1 MLEKIHYVIE
11 MPWWLK
17 MSILLPTAL
26 VAVTTMAEG
35 LAVNIELSVV
45 ILEGADRTAVLRT
58 DGQVIKRKH

>member
-1 MLEKIHYVIE
+1 
-11 MPWWLK
+11 

>member
-1 MLEKIHYVIE
+1 

-17 MSILLPTAL
+17 ISILLPTAL

-45 ILEGADRTAVLRT
+45 ILEGVGRPAVLRT
-58 DGQVIKRKH
+58 EGQVIKRKH